1 MHFKHHFF
9 FWNVE
14 NARVRTPPP
23 KMWNFPIFFF
33 WRVPLLN
40 KLNRLDVEIRPSL
53 MKIMENVIMYFNSY
67 LHYSSLTII
76 LVVDVKVCL
85 LLVIENICPCPHPV
99 QALDNV
105 SMSLTS
111 VHHHHMSASA
121 SVNIIVPNVNECLPC
136 LVQIIKNVSM
146 SQCSLVM
153 ASSSWLLWLVPHPN
167 HSKIL
172 QITFYLL
179 NV

>member
-1 MHFKHHFF
+1 
-9 FWNVE
+9 
-14 NARVRTPPP
+14 
-23 KMWNFPIFFF
+23 
-33 WRVPLLN
+33 
-40 KLNRLDVEIRPSL
+40 
-53 MKIMENVIMYFNSY
+53 MENVIMYFTSY
-67 LHYSSLTII
+67 LHYCSLTII
-76 LVVDVKVCL
+76 LVVDVEVE
-85 LLVIENICPCPHPV
+85 VIENICPCPHPV

-153 ASSSWLLWLVPHPN
+153 ASSS
-167 HSKIL
+167 
-172 QITFYLL
+172 
-179 NV
+179 

>member
-1 MHFKHHFF
+1 
-9 FWNVE
+9 
-14 NARVRTPPP
+14 
-23 KMWNFPIFFF
+23 MWLAQASSSTSEELTY
-33 WRVPLLN
+33 LLPDYITLSN
-40 KLNRLDVEIRPSL
+40 KLNRVDVEIRPSL
-53 MKIMENVIMYFNSY
+53 MKIMENVIMCFNSY

-85 LLVIENICPCPHPV
+85 LLVEVIENICPCPHPV

-111 VHHHHMSASA
+111 VHHPHMSASA

-153 ASSSWLLWLVPHPN
+153 ASSS
-167 HSKIL
+167 
-172 QITFYLL
+172 
-179 NV
+179 